1 MSDIMPEEISG
12 HNGGLSADAGESVSI
27 ETLPT
32 EILSQIFGYLDTLPP
47 SFSIKT
53 LHDEPRFDITS
64 SDDHPLK
71 ASSLVSRLWRE
82 ILKPVLFKHAQ
93 FIVRKH
99 PTGSVMLSQQIKPFF
114 DFITS
119 NSLQA
124 IQSFTLLVHDGGVT
138 DNPQGEYR
146 PNNPA
151 NFWFSLFQV
160 IDPVDL
166 LIVAAPEALG
176 ALTSCRV
183 YLTEAWNFDCPCHY
197 LRLQRM
203 PETSTVRL
211 VGAGQDKAPNVTN
224 DSQADG
230 LVGNTLSKLPS
241 IISSGQGSL
250 RSYHAK
256 GPTLFA
262 VRPWDK
268 LLLNEGS
275 FIKAYATYEFWLRK
289 APSILPDL
297 IGSAAPTDKAQISPT
312 IRDMSYIAMFPMCN
326 HFADLTENLPR
337 LDRLYCQLVP
347 RNEILSD
354 PRKMVQ
360 VESED
365 LWMERNASYAALM
378 RELFNSPPSNNYQ
391 HLKIFES
398 GDAADRAAWGMAVEY
413 VKRAG
418 NGWKVGGD
426 GVFVRRQEDIK
437 PSEGETEEQPTT
449 FHGSLIR
456 WAWNGTAELPVSAY
470 PLYDHPMG
478 P

>member
-1 MSDIMPEEISG
+1 MSNIMPHEMSE
-12 HNGGLSADAGESVSI
+12 HNGRPSADAVESVSI
-27 ETLPT
+27 ETLPN

-47 SFSIKT
+47 SYSIEA
-53 LHDEPRFDITS
+53 LHDEPKPDITS

-71 ASSLVSRLWRE
+71 SSSLVSERWRE
-82 ILKPVLFKHAQ
+82 ISKPVLFKHAQ

-99 PTGSVMLSQQIKPFF
+99 PSGRVTLSQQIKPFL
-114 DFITS
+114 DFVSS
-119 NSLQA
+119 NSLHA
-124 IQSFTLLVHDGGVT
+124 IRSFTLLSHECGVT
-138 DNPQGEYR
+138 DDPQGEYR
-146 PNNPA
+146 LNNPA

-160 IDPVDL
+160 IDPIDL

-197 LRLQRM
+197 LRLQRKT
-203 PETSTVRL
+203 EASTVRL
-211 VGAGQDKAPNVTN
+211 GAAVPDKALNVTS

-230 LVGNTLSKLPS
+230 LMDNTSANLSS
-241 IISSGQGSL
+241 STSSGQGSL
-250 RSYHAK
+250 RNHHSNASA
-256 GPTLFA
+256 LFA
-262 VRPWDK
+262 IRPWDK

-289 APSILPDL
+289 APSVNL
-297 IGSAAPTDKAQISPT
+297 IGSATPTDKAQISPT

-426 GVFVRRQEDIK
+426 GVFVRKQEDIK